1 GTTQL
6 SVHVRAA
13 RITLSSPVYNGPV
26 SVTGGVSS
34 IPTGQYPS
42 ATQCVS
48 QNHMVQYSAAP
59 VDANGNPMANC
70 SATPNPTAGCVNN
83 NDYSWSTD
91 NSTVA
96 QVSNYGFVIAR
107 NPGMTN
113 VYATLNGT
121 ISAPLAFVSC

>member
-1 GTTQL
+1 QWDSRFLTCTATVVPPIDPATGLPNPNAGQPNLPTGYVIITAYNANRNVKGTTQL

-48 QNHMVQYSAAP
+48 Q
-59 VDANGNPMANC
+59 
-70 SATPNPTAGCVNN
+70 
-83 NDYSWSTD
+83 
-91 NSTVA
+91 
-96 QVSNYGFVIAR
+96 
-107 NPGMTN
+107 
-113 VYATLNGT
+113 
-121 ISAPLAFVSC
+121 